1 MGVRLLT
8 SKRGCSFL
16 PQVARSWRLPPASL
30 RLRLTRTTMIM
41 GEVEYFARGYYRGR
55 FHQVSRKFWQPLHG
69 KMRTVM

>member
-16 PQVARSWRLPPASL
+16 PQVARSLRLPPASL

-41 GEVEYFARGYYRGR
+41 REVVCFLRGLYRGR
-55 FHQVSRKFWQPLHG
+55 FHQVSRNFWQPPHC